1 MPGSTKAMDPTPDH
15 GERSYK
21 GSGRLAGKKAIITG
35 GDSGIGR
42 AIAIAYAREGADLL
56 IAYLNE
62 GRGCERT
69 KRLVEESSRKAVL
82 VSGDIQDARH
92 CRMIVDK
99 AVAEL
104 GGIDILVNNAAHQ
117 ASFKE
122 IEEISDEEW
131 ELTFKVKS
139 TRCSISPRPRF
150 PT

>member
-1 MPGSTKAMDPTPDH
+1 MPGSTKVMDPTPDH

-42 AIAIAYAREGADLL
+42 AVAIAYAREGADLL

-62 GRGCERT
+62 DEDARET
-69 KRLVEESSRKAVL
+69 KRLVEESNGKAVL

-99 AVAEL
+99 AVAQQCGSSGEL
-104 GGIDILVNNAAHQ
+104 QGNRGDQRRGVGTDVQ
-117 ASFKE
+117 S
-122 IEEISDEEW
+122 
-131 ELTFKVKS
+131 
-139 TRCSISPRPRF
+139 
-150 PT
+150 